1 MSEPARTSDDTPS
14 QGTEPDPGR
23 WWALVV
29 LAAAQL
35 MIILDASIVNIAL
48 PSAQE
53 DLGISNADRQWMVT
67 AYTLSFGALLLLGG
81 RIADYTGRKRTF
93 IIGLIGFAGASAI
106 GGLAP
111 NQELLFA
118 ARALQGAFAALMA
131 PAALSIVTVTFTEP
145 KERAK
150 AFGVFGALAGGGA
163 AIGLIVGGLLT
174 EYASWRWCLGVN
186 VPVALIVAAAAVPLV
201 KESKAHGDTRYDI
214 PGVLLAT
221 AGLFSLVYGFTEAA
235 RAENPDDPQSLA
247 VQGWLHP
254 STLTFLIAS
263 VVLLVAFVLWERRA
277 SNPMLPLR
285 VVLDRN
291 RGGSFLVFLLVGAGL
306 FAMFLFLTY
315 YFQVNLGYTPLKAG
329 FAFLPFSLGIILTA
343 GFVSYLLPRV
353 GPRVLMIPGLVMAV
367 AGMLLLTQIEQDSSY
382 WVLVFP
388 AMVIM
393 SVGLAGVFIPAASTS
408 LVGVGSHDAG
418 VASAVLNTSQQIGG
432 SLGTALLN
440 TLFAGAVTAYF
451 TDNPP
456 SSPDAGRPAPSAG
469 VHPRLPRVVLLGRG
483 HVRRRADRVAR
494 LHHRAQGGHP
504 DRPRGRGR
512 PRGVSQGVSLLAGRV
527 DLERPRERIE
537 DGGDGGRVGW
547 VAVRRRVDPRGGS
560 R

>member
-1 MSEPARTSDDTPS
+1 MSEAVDRRAE
-14 QGTEPDPGR
+14 GTEPDPGR
-23 WWALVV
+23 WLALTV

-48 PSAQE
+48 PSAQA
-53 DLGISNADRQWMVT
+53 DLNISNADRQWMVT
-67 AYTLSFGALLLLGG
+67 AYTLAFGALLLLGG

-93 IIGLIGFAGASAI
+93 IIGLLGFAAASAI

-118 ARALQGAFAALMA
+118 ARALQGGFAALMA

-163 AIGLIVGGLLT
+163 AIGLIVGGVLT

-186 VPVALIVAAAAVPLV
+186 VPVALIVAGAAIPLV
-201 KESKAHGDTRYDI
+201 RESKAHGDTRYDV

-221 AGLFSLVYGFTEAA
+221 LGLFSLVYGFTEAA
-235 RAENPDDPQSLA
+235 RAKNPDDPTSTA
-247 VQGWLHP
+247 VQGWGAP
-254 STLTFLIAS
+254 GTVTFLVAA
-263 VVLLVAFVLWERRA
+263 VVLLVGFVVWERRA
-277 SNPMLPLR
+277 RNPMLPLR
-285 VVLDRN
+285 VVSDRN

-315 YFQVNLGYTPLKAG
+315 YFQVNLGYKPLKAG
-329 FAFLPFSLGIILTA
+329 FAFLPFSVGIILTA
-343 GFVSYLLPRV
+343 GFVSRLLPRV
-353 GPRVLMIPGLVMAV
+353 GPRKLMLPGLVMAV

-382 WVLVFP
+382 WALIFP
-388 AMVIM
+388 AMALM
-393 SVGLAGVFIPAASTS
+393 SVGLAGVFIPASSTA

-456 SSPDAGRPAPSAG
+456 AGPEQAQQILPTAFLHGYHVAFFWGAVLLAAAFVASFVFVNAHKEDIPTDAAG
-469 VHPRLPRVVLLGRG
+469 VANP
-483 HVRRRADRVAR
+483 AA
-494 LHHRAQGGHP
+494 
-504 DRPRGRGR
+504 
-512 PRGVSQGVSLLAGRV
+512 
-527 DLERPRERIE
+527 
-537 DGGDGGRVGW
+537 
-547 VAVRRRVDPRGGS
+547 
-560 R
+560 

>member
-1 MSEPARTSDDTPS
+1 MSQPVSRSAGTPS
-14 QGTEPDPGR
+14 DGNEPDPRR
-23 WWALVV
+23 WWALAV

-48 PSAQE
+48 PSAQA
-53 DLGISNADRQWMVT
+53 DLDISNADRQWMVT
-67 AYTLSFGALLLLGG
+67 AYTLAFGALLLLGG

-93 IIGLIGFAGASAI
+93 IIGLLGFAAASAI

-145 KERAK
+145 KERAQ

-163 AIGLIVGGLLT
+163 AIGLIVGGVLT

-186 VPVALIVAAAAVPLV
+186 VPVALVVATAAIPLV
-201 KESKAHGDTRYDI
+201 HESKAHGDTRYDI

-221 AGLFSLVYGFTEAA
+221 LGLFSLVYGFTEAA
-235 RAENPDDPQSLA
+235 RAENPDDPSSTA
-247 VQGWLHP
+247 VQGWGDP
-254 STLTFLIAS
+254 STVTFLVVAA
-263 VVLLVAFVLWERRA
+263 VLLVGFVLWERRA
-277 SNPMLPLR
+277 RNPMLPLR

-315 YFQVNLGYTPLKAG
+315 YFQVNLGYTPLEAG
-329 FAFLPFSLGIILTA
+329 FAFLPFSLGIILAA
-343 GFVSYLLPRV
+343 GGVAQLLPRV
-353 GPRVLMIPGLVMAV
+353 GPRALMLPGLVMAV
-367 AGMLLLTQIEQDSSY
+367 IGMLLLTRIEEDTSY
-382 WVLVFP
+382 WALVFP
-388 AMVIM
+388 AMVVM

-408 LVGVGSHDAG
+408 LVGVQSHDAG

-440 TLFAGAVTAYF
+440 TLFAGAVTAFF

-456 SSPDAGRPAPSAG
+456 TSPEQAQQMLPDAFIDGYHLAFYWGAGLFAVALLVSFALITAHKEDIPADATGAPDPAG
-469 VHPRLPRVVLLGRG
+469 QPEP
-483 HVRRRADRVAR
+483 
-494 LHHRAQGGHP
+494 P
-504 DRPRGRGR
+504 P
-512 PRGVSQGVSLLAGRV
+512 LA
-527 DLERPRERIE
+527 P
-537 DGGDGGRVGW
+537 
-547 VAVRRRVDPRGGS
+547 
-560 R
+560 

>member
-1 MSEPARTSDDTPS
+1 MSEPDRTAAEPTSDA
-14 QGTEPDPGR
+14 TEPDPGR

-48 PSAQE
+48 PSAQA
-53 DLGISNADRQWMVT
+53 DLDISNADRQWMVT
-67 AYTLSFGALLLLGG
+67 AYTLAFGALLLLGG

-163 AIGLIVGGLLT
+163 AIGLIVGGVLT

-186 VPVALIVAAAAVPLV
+186 VPVALIVAVAAVPLV
-201 KESKAHGDTRYDI
+201 RESKAHGDTRYDV

-235 RAENPDDPQSLA
+235 RAKNPDDPRSTE
-247 VQGWLHP
+247 VQGWGHP
-254 STLTFLIAS
+254 STLTFLIVA
-263 VVLLVAFVLWERRA
+263 VVLLVGFVLWERRA
-277 SNPMLPLR
+277 RNPMLPLR

-291 RGGSFLVFLLVGAGL
+291 RGGSFLVFLLLGAGL

-329 FAFLPFSLGIILTA
+329 FAFLPFSLGIIIAA
-343 GFVSYLLPRV
+343 GFVSQLLPRV
-353 GPRVLMIPGLVMAV
+353 GPRALMVPGLLMAV
-367 AGMLLLTQIEQDSSY
+367 VGMVLLTQIEQDSSY
-382 WVLVFP
+382 WALVFP
-388 AMVIM
+388 SMVIM
-393 SVGLAGVFIPAASTS
+393 SVGLAAVFIPAASTS

-451 TDNPP
+451 TDHPP
-456 SSPDAGRPAPSAG
+456 TSPAQGEQILPLAFIHGYHVAFFWGAVLFAAALVAAIVFITAHKEDIPDPSVVPDA
-469 VHPRLPRVVLLGRG
+469 V
-483 HVRRRADRVAR
+483 
-494 LHHRAQGGHP
+494 
-504 DRPRGRGR
+504 
-512 PRGVSQGVSLLAGRV
+512 
-527 DLERPRERIE
+527 E
-537 DGGDGGRVGW
+537 
-547 VAVRRRVDPRGGS
+547 
-560 R
+560 